1 MDRKTEQSKRH
12 QFDAYCKKILRN
24 EARDAYDE
32 RKRRQGKEVLFSEM
46 SPRELGKL
54 SFTPEYFRFEQLL
67 RVRGIDFIVNDEG
80 LFEALGALSAQRRE
94 LVLLSYYMGL
104 TDREIGQVVGM
115 ERANVQYH
123 RSQALKELGNM
134 LDEMEDSL

>member
-1 MDRKTEQSKRH
+1 
-12 QFDAYCKKILRN
+12 
-24 EARDAYDE
+24 
-32 RKRRQGKEVLFSEM
+32 M

-94 LVLLSYYMGL
+94 IVLLSYYMGL

>member
-94 LVLLSYYMGL
+94 IVLLSYYMGI

-123 RSQALKELGNM
+123 RSPALKELGHM
-134 LDEMEDSL
+134 LAEMEDSL

>member
-1 MDRKTEQSKRH
+1 MDKKTQQSKRH

-24 EARDAYDE
+24 EARDIYDE

-54 SFTPEYFRFEQLL
+54 SFIPEYFRFEQLM
-67 RVRGIDFIVNDEG
+67 RIRGIDFIVADEEI
-80 LFEALGALSAQRRE
+80 FEALGTLSTQRRE
-94 LVLLSYYMGL
+94 IILLSYYMGL
-104 TDREIGQVVGM
+104 TDREIGEIIGM

-123 RSQALKELGNM
+123 RAQALKELGNY

>member
-24 EARDAYDE
+24 EACDAYDE

-80 LFEALGALSAQRRE
+80 LF
-94 LVLLSYYMGL
+94 
-104 TDREIGQVVGM
+104 
-115 ERANVQYH
+115 RA
-123 RSQALKELGNM
+123 E
-134 LDEMEDSL
+134 

>member
-94 LVLLSYYMGL
+94 IVLLSYYMGL
-104 TDREIGQVVGM
+104 THGQGN
-115 ERANVQYH
+115 RAG
-123 RSQALKELGNM
+123 RGNGTC
-134 LDEMEDSL
+134 ECPVPQIAGAEGTRKHA

>member
-1 MDRKTEQSKRH
+1 
-12 QFDAYCKKILRN
+12 
-24 EARDAYDE
+24 
-32 RKRRQGKEVLFSEM
+32 
-46 SPRELGKL
+46 
-54 SFTPEYFRFEQLL
+54 
-67 RVRGIDFIVNDEG
+67 
-80 LFEALGALSAQRRE
+80 
-94 LVLLSYYMGL
+94 MGL